1 MKHSSAFI
9 NYLGYITLFRK
20 AMLDRDV
27 EKSEYYMEE
36 MNNILPKMSLDE
48 LLEILTI
55 IDSICSNRQ

>member
-20 AMLDRDV
+20 AMLDHDY
-27 EKSEYYMEE
+27 EKSEYYVEE
-36 MNNILPKMSLDE
+36 MNNILPKISLDE

-55 IDSICSNRQ
+55 MDIFNRQ